1 VSAAPST
8 PREALA
14 DPRIGSLPVDETLEE
29 AASAGLVERDGD
41 RAVLAANA
49 RDAVLATLAER
60 LRGRAVEWT
69 EGLTQ
74 GELLDRF
81 ARHCRDDLDD
91 VEVLGEG
98 PTALGLRWRG
108 GEGTVELRAGLLGA
122 SELAAA
128 GTALVLAPID
138 EPLVAR
144 FLDDAGVR
152 GRIAVCDVTGL
163 QKINAVRSSP
173 CVYFEWFLR
182 EAFGARVL
190 PAEAFTA
197 GLVRRGILSLGMG

>member
-1 VSAAPST
+1 M
-8 PREALA
+8 
-14 DPRIGSLPVDETLEE
+14 
-29 AASAGLVERDGD
+29 
-41 RAVLAANA
+41 
-49 RDAVLATLAER
+49 
-60 LRGRAVEWT
+60 
-69 EGLTQ
+69 
-74 GELLDRF
+74 
-81 ARHCRDDLDD
+81 
-91 VEVLGEG
+91 
-98 PTALGLRWRG
+98 
-108 GEGTVELRAGLLGA
+108 
-122 SELAAA
+122 
-128 GTALVLAPID
+128 LAPID

-182 EAFGARVL
+182 EAFSARVL

>member
-1 VSAAPST
+1 VNERWLPAL
-8 PREALA
+8 EALA

-69 EGLTQ
+69 EGLMQ

-108 GEGTVELRAGLLGA
+108 GEGTVELRADLLGA
-122 SELAAA
+122 S
-128 GTALVLAPID
+128 
-138 EPLVAR
+138 
-144 FLDDAGVR
+144 
-152 GRIAVCDVTGL
+152 
-163 QKINAVRSSP
+163 
-173 CVYFEWFLR
+173 
-182 EAFGARVL
+182 
-190 PAEAFTA
+190 
-197 GLVRRGILSLGMG
+197 